1 MFMKVPERFVFM
13 EQNLIMAIFLNTN
26 SLFLLPVQVADDEV
40 EYWIVRAI
48 AAKLLEAKMDQ
59 LRQVVII
66 GYGSIDVDEKS
77 YTLWSHCPHSSGRV

>member
-1 MFMKVPERFVFM
+1 MSG
-13 EQNLIMAIFLNTN
+13 I
-26 SLFLLPVQVADDEV
+26 PVQVADDEV

-66 GYGSIDVDEKS
+66 GYVSNGFSD
-77 YTLWSHCPHSSGRV
+77 

>member
-1 MFMKVPERFVFM
+1 MVIPDK
-13 EQNLIMAIFLNTN
+13 
-26 SLFLLPVQVADDEV
+26 LFGIPLQVADDEV

-66 GYGSIDVDEKS
+66 GYV
-77 YTLWSHCPHSSGRV
+77 